1 MEISRLQN
9 MLKLVSLVSPFCLA
23 GCSTYER
30 GASYRAVERKREIK
44 EEKRGREKQRTLEGK
59 KER

>member
-1 MEISRLQN
+1 